1 MKTKKTKKK
10 EHRFYVE
17 VEYND
22 ESSFYFHVILE
33 GKTHQIMASLQMIT
47 RGTLMASNAYKATA
61 YNEEGFD
68 VVSYIK

>member
-1 MKTKKTKKK
+1 MNKKKSKEK

-17 VEYND
+17 VEYQD

-33 GKTHQIMASLQMIT
+33 GKPHKYMATLQMIT